1 MMFEKFDV
9 EKRAAGSGAA
19 PTTTSEIAS
28 RTTATSR
35 SKIASKTK
43 SFLVGAVA
51 LSALAVA
58 GALEGGVFLHNP
70 AFAQQNGHN
79 LTAAVPGQASFADVV
94 EKVKPAVVSVR
105 VKSEARARNPRL
117 SMEEFGIAP
126 GSPMERFFRRFEED
140 GRGQR
145 NAPQAP
151 QAPRR
156 QFSESQGSGF
166 FISKDGYIVTNN
178 HVVERGQE
186 VQVVTDEGKT
196 VTARVVGTDPKTDL
210 AVLKAQDDGPYPFVD
225 FAAKEPRVGD
235 WVIAVGNPFGLG
247 GTVTAGIVSA
257 RGRDIGAGPYDDFIQ
272 IDAPVN
278 RGNSGGPTF
287 NILGEVVGVNT
298 AIASPSGGS
307 VGIAFAIPSEAAK
320 RIVAEIRDT
329 GSVRRGFL
337 GVQIQS
343 VTRDIADSMGLDR
356 PQGALV
362 AKVDGESPAG
372 KAGVREGDA
381 IVSLNGRPVRD
392 ARELSR
398 EVAALAPESSASLQ
412 VWRDGKS
419 REVTVKLGRMPGDQA
434 AAASRDRRE
443 ENPGAQGPAQER
455 NTDLA
460 SPEAGGLGLSLAPAG
475 SVGGVDKKGVVVTN
489 VASGSMAEERG
500 VKTGDVI
507 VEVSGRTVETP
518 ADVQKALSES
528 RGAGK
533 RAVLFRLETE
543 QGPRFVALP
552 VPRG

>member
-1 MMFEKFDV
+1 MMLEKF
-9 EKRAAGSGAA
+9 EIENGGRAAASREAA
-19 PTTTSEIAS
+19 EAASKNSSEI
-28 RTTATSR
+28 T
-35 SKIASKTK
+35 SKTK
-43 SFLVGAVA
+43 SLLAGAVA

-105 VKSEARARNPRL
+105 VRSEARAGNPRM

-126 GSPMERFFRRFEED
+126 GSPLERFFRRFDED
-140 GRGQR
+140 GRGRGQR
-145 NAPQAP
+145 NVP
-151 QAPRR
+151 PRR
-156 QFSESQGSGF
+156 QFGESQGSGF
-166 FISKDGYIVTNN
+166 FISKDGYVVTNN

-186 VQVVTDEGKT
+186 VQIGTDDGKT
-196 VTARVVGTDPKTDL
+196 VTAKVVGTDPKTDL
-210 AVLKAQDDGPYPFVD
+210 AVLKTQDDGPYPFVD
-225 FAAKEPRVGD
+225 FAVKEPRIGD

-307 VGIAFAIPSEAAK
+307 VGIAFAIPSETAK
-320 RIVAEIRDT
+320 RIVAEIRET
-329 GSVRRGFL
+329 GTVRRGFL

-362 AKVDGESPAG
+362 ARVEGDSPAG

-381 IVSLNGRPVRD
+381 IISLNGRPIRD

-398 EVAALAPESSASLQ
+398 EVAALPPDSTAALQ

-419 REVTVKLGRMPGDQA
+419 RDVTVRLGRMPGDQQA
-434 AAASRDRRE
+434 AA
-443 ENPGAQGPAQER
+443 NPEANQQPSAQER
-455 NTDLA
+455 NTAQQDQGG
-460 SPEAGGLGLSLAPAG
+460 PEVGGLGLSLAPAG

-489 VASGSMAEERG
+489 VESGSMAEERG

-507 VEVSGRTVETP
+507 VEVSGRSVETP
-518 ADVQKALSES
+518 ADVRKAITDS

-543 QGPRFVALP
+543 QGPRFMALP

>member
-1 MMFEKFDV
+1 MMLEKFEIENRD
-9 EKRAAGSGAA
+9 RAA
-19 PTTTSEIAS
+19 AS
-28 RTTATSR
+28 REAAETASENSSKNSSKVTSR
-35 SKIASKTK
+35 TK
-43 SFLVGAVA
+43 SLLVGAVA

-58 GALEGGVFLHNP
+58 GALQGGVFLHNP

-105 VKSEARARNPRL
+105 VKSEARAGNPRM

-126 GSPMERFFRRFEED
+126 GSPLERFFRRFDED
-140 GRGQR
+140 GRGRGQGQR
-145 NAPQAP
+145 NVP
-151 QAPRR
+151 PRR

-186 VQVVTDEGKT
+186 VQIGTDDGKT
-196 VTARVVGTDPKTDL
+196 VTAKVVGTDPKTDL
-210 AVLKAQDDGPYPFVD
+210 AVLKTQDDGPYPFVD
-225 FAAKEPRVGD
+225 FAAKEPRIGD

-307 VGIAFAIPSEAAK
+307 VGIAFAIPSETAK
-320 RIVAEIRDT
+320 RIVAEIRET
-329 GSVRRGFL
+329 GTVRRGFL

-356 PQGALV
+356 PLGALV
-362 AKVDGESPAG
+362 AKVEGDSPAG

-381 IVSLNGRPVRD
+381 IISLNGRPIRD

-398 EVAALAPESSASLQ
+398 EVAALPPDSSAALQ

-419 REVTVKLGRMPGDQA
+419 RDVTVRLGRMPGDQQQ
-434 AAASRDRRE
+434 AAASPDA
-443 ENPGAQGPAQER
+443 NQQPPAQER
-455 NTDLA
+455 NTAQQDQGG
-460 SPEAGGLGLSLAPAG
+460 PEVGGLGLSLAPAG

-489 VASGSMAEERG
+489 VESGSMAEERG

-507 VEVSGRTVETP
+507 VEVSGRSVESP
-518 ADVQKALSES
+518 ADVRKAITDS